1 MTTEDKELGGGRTT
15 GSKRFPSGP
24 RTLNGLFDQQ
34 ESVNTREAE
43 NAKCDT
49 RVEPVGFFF

>member
-43 NAKCDT
+43 YAKCDT